1 MTRTQPH
8 SVSSVPAR
16 PVKPL
21 VSVSLLLAVLLAWLL
36 LHGIG
41 LNDFRD
47 FKAITS
53 DLSRVQVEP
62 KDQFLYSS
70 PLMLWAG
77 ALLRPFFGAALSY
90 VLLCATGLGLL
101 AFTLWRHLREQ
112 FDGEAGLA
120 LVFLMW
126 SPLLIVLLHWVG
138 KSDPYLL
145 VFYLLLRSSR
155 SSLRTSLCC
164 FLMLLCHREMG
175 TLLVV
180 FECLRQ
186 PALRWRALP
195 GLLLGHAAIYGYHH
209 LVMAA
214 PPMGRADFLGADA
227 LLIPRTN
234 AHHVLGFV
242 GLSLAWYWAF
252 VMRFSRLKPTEGLIL
267 LACLGFSLLTLD
279 YTRVF
284 TLLAFPVLLSTLER
298 GFPLA
303 SEWAHRSGKL
313 MAMLLVLMSAQMVNG
328 ELAVSK
334 IPENIA
340 QAGIGKAH

>member
-1 MTRTQPH
+1 MTAL
-8 SVSSVPAR
+8 PA
-16 PVKPL
+16 KPL
-21 VSVSLLLAVLLAWLL
+21 VPIGLILGLLIAWLL

-53 DLSRVQVEP
+53 DLSRIQVDP

-70 PLMLWAG
+70 PFMLWAG
-77 ALLRPFFGAALSY
+77 ALLRPVLGAAPSY

-101 AFTLWRHLREQ
+101 AFTLWRHLRARFE
-112 FDGEAGLA
+112 GEAGLA
-120 LVFLMW
+120 LIFLLW

-145 VFYLLLRSSR
+145 AFYLLLRSSR
-155 SSLRTSLCC
+155 TPLQACLCG

-180 FECLRQ
+180 FESLRQ
-186 PALRWRALP
+186 PAALRWRVLP
-195 GLLLGHAAIYGYHH
+195 GLLLGVLLGHAAVYGYHH
-209 LVMAA
+209 VVMAT

-234 AHHVLGFV
+234 VRNVLGFV
-242 GLSLAWYWAF
+242 GLSLAWYWFF
-252 VMRFSRLKPTEGLIL
+252 VIRFSRLIRTEGLLL
-267 LACLGFSLLTLD
+267 LAGLGFSLLTLD

-284 TLLAFPVLLSTLER
+284 TVLSFPVLLSTLER

-303 SEWAHRSGKL
+303 SQWAHQSRNRLVALS
-313 MAMLLVLMSAQMVNG
+313 LVLLSAQMVNG

-334 IPENIA
+334 VPENI
-340 QAGIGKAH
+340 QLLRGGKAN